1 MYSKIQNKNILI
13 LNLVILLFSKEIC
26 RLHKLHWFLKGTL
39 VTGIKTYLG
48 VDPCKGFSKAFRT
61 TSPVI
66 NENNV
71 QNIINLQYDIRMDI
85 INGINHKA
93 KDVTI

>member
-1 MYSKIQNKNILI
+1 MT
-13 LNLVILLFSKEIC
+13 C
-26 RLHKLHWFLKGTL
+26 
-39 VTGIKTYLG
+39 IKTYLG
-48 VDPCKGFSKAFRT
+48 VDPCKGFSNAFRT

-71 QNIINLQYDIRMDI
+71 QNTINLQYDIRMDI
-85 INGINHKA
+85 INGINHNA